1 LQKNLGFDVG
11 FGYHNNTSIYTLV
24 LFVIIRLRSAKLRSC
39 VYRTVR
45 VWIKRNTGQYWP
57 SICHTMPG
65 KKN

>member
-1 LQKNLGFDVG
+1 VG
-11 FGYHNNTSIYTLV
+11 FITAITIQVVIPNTVSIVYWFAV
-24 LFVIIRLRSAKLRSC
+24 

-65 KKN
+65 IASWYR